1 MEDIVLKNITKSFG
15 EKTVFRD
22 FSAVFPGGG
31 VSCLM
36 GPSGGGKTTLLRMIL
51 GLETPESG
59 VITGVPERK
68 AAVFQEDRLCPGVS
82 PVENVLLVTGKEKE
96 GEARSLLTELGLGDS
111 LDLPCCELSGG
122 MRRRAAIARALLA
135 EGELLTLDE
144 PFKGLDEQN
153 RRAAAALVL
162 ACRRG
167 RTLLYVT
174 HERGEAALLG
184 GEVYQI
190 P

>member
-1 MEDIVLKNITKSFG
+1 
-15 EKTVFRD
+15 
-22 FSAVFPGGG
+22 
-31 VSCLM
+31 M
-36 GPSGGGKTTLLRMIL
+36 GPSGGGKTTLLRKIL
-51 GLETPESG
+51 GLETPDEG
-59 VITGVPERK
+59 VISGVPERK

-96 GEARSLLTELGLGDS
+96 AEARSLLTELGLGDS
-111 LDLPCCELSGG
+111 LDLPCAELSGG

-162 ACRRG
+162 RHRRG

-174 HERGEAALLG
+174 HEREEAALLG
-184 GEVYQI
+184 GEILQI

>member
-51 GLETPESG
+51 GLETPDSG

-162 ACRRG
+162 RYRRG